1 MRLSFPNG
9 EHADVLAGD
18 GCIRIGSAAENDI
31 VLDGLGGHH
40 ARLTRDRRGIVLE
53 IVETGA
59 RAHVNARPVRE
70 KAFVRYGDTLCL
82 DSITMTVAEMAAG
95 ELEAN
100 DRPHPVQGLQR
111 GVIRGVSGT
120 WFGKSVAIAD
130 GLLIGLG
137 KGGAAIIGETADSIP
152 ALRFAVT
159 PTGFLVHGM
168 EPSGSLLNGHL
179 CSSNG
184 LRSGDQLVVGRDRFV
199 VECSTAKPVVE
210 IPDPVAV
217 ARAADTA
224 NQEEARRSSGAIW
237 WLIGAAALIGLILVA
252 ILMRGV

>member
-9 EHADVLAGD
+9 EHADVVAGD

-31 VLDGLGGHH
+31 VLEGLRAHH
-40 ARLTRDRRGIVLE
+40 ARLTRDMRGIVLE
-53 IVETGA
+53 IVESGA

-82 DSITMTVAEMAAG
+82 DSITLTVAEMAASG
-95 ELEAN
+95 LEVSDPETPA
-100 DRPHPVQGLQR
+100 RGLQR
-111 GVIRGVSGT
+111 GVIRGVSGR

-130 GLLIGLG
+130 GLLIGIG
-137 KGGAAIIGETADSIP
+137 RDGAAIIGESSDSTP

-159 PTGFLVHGM
+159 ATGLLIHSM
-168 EPSGSLLNGHL
+168 EPSGSLLNGHR

-210 IPDPVAV
+210 MPDPMAA
-217 ARAADTA
+217 ARAESTA
-224 NQEEARRSSGAIW
+224 NEVEARRSSGAVW